1 MRNEQIRMAN
11 RPKPKQDQAAGMPQ
25 TLKPKQ
31 GQAAGMP
38 QTPKPKQDQAAG
50 MPQTLKPK
58 LTILVVVLTAFVTT
72 FTGSALHPGPVT
84 GIPCR
89 RRDGRLACDRIYA
102 GGSCLFCSCRK
113 GGGYHQPEISTGDR
127 SRFVYDLLYC
137 SCFFYIHNDA
147 DFDSSST
154 GNRSSYDIQHQ
165 YSRTS

>member
-1 MRNEQIRMAN
+1 MKTCEKRNNGMRNEQIRMAN
-11 RPKPKQDQAAGMPQ
+11 R
-25 TLKPKQ
+25 
-31 GQAAGMP
+31 
-38 QTPKPKQDQAAG
+38 PKPKQDQAAG

-72 FTGSALHPGPVT
+72 FTGSCANCPSRTSQEFHAGAGMVGWLVT
-84 GIPCR
+84 G
-89 RRDGRLACDRIYA
+89 IYA

-127 SRFVYDLLYC
+127 SWFVYDLLYC

>member
-11 RPKPKQDQAAGMPQ
+11 RPKPKQSQPAGMPQ
-25 TLKPKQ
+25 TLKLKQ
-31 GQAAGMP
+31 SQAAGMP
-38 QTPKPKQDQAAG
+38 QTP
-50 MPQTLKPK
+50 KPK
-58 LTILVVVLTAFVTT
+58 LTILVVVLTAFVRKCAQ
-72 FTGSALHPGPVT
+72 FVHPGPVT

-127 SRFVYDLLYC
+127 SWFVYDLLYC

>member
-11 RPKPKQDQAAGMPQ
+11 RPKLKQDQVAGMPQ

-31 GQAAGMP
+31 SQAAGMP
-38 QTPKPKQDQAAG
+38 QTP
-50 MPQTLKPK
+50 KPK

-72 FTGSALHPGPVT
+72 FTGSALNLSIPDLSQEFHAGAGMVGWLVT
-84 GIPCR
+84 GYTLAVAACSVPA
-89 RRDGRLACDRIYA
+89 GRVA
-102 GGSCLFCSCRK
+102 
-113 GGGYHQPEISTGDR
+113 GYHQPEISTGDR